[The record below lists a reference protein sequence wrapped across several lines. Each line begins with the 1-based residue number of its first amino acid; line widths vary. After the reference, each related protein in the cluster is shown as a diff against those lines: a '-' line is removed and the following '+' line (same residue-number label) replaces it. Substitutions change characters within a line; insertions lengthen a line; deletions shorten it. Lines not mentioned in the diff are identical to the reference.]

1 MTPHHFSLL
10 ILLAALALSG
20 CGNKGPLVAAQR
32 PVPLEDATPAVESP
46 PPTDPAD
53 PAPVEEIAPP
63 ADEKP
68 ASSKPA

>member
-1 MTPHHFSLL
+1 MKNFPIALL
-10 ILLAALALSG
+10 VLAACALSA

-32 PVPLEDATPAVESP
+32 PVPIEEGLPPVETP

-63 ADEKP
+63 TDADPVP
-68 ASSKPA
+68 ATPR